1 MHFRNRLAFR
11 FIVEPRDSLLLS
23 ELAFDCP
30 ESLDPFALCRPFSCA
45 LGGRHATDYYGSA
58 APAQALVTS
67 PPTLFRE
74 PEQVPA
80 LLAQQ
85 FLRQP

>member
-30 ESLDPFALCRPFSCA
+30 ESLDTFALCRPFSCA

-58 APAQALVTS
+58 APVKALATC
-67 PPTLFRE
+67 PPIPYGKLL
-74 PEQVPA
+74 QVPA
-80 LLAQQ
+80 LLTQ
-85 FLRQP
+85 